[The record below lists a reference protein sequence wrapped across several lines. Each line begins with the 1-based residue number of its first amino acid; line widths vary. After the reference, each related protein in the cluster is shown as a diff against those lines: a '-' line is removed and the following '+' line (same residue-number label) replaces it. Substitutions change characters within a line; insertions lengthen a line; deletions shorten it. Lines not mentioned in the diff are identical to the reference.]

1 MKHKRD
7 VCGILLVCV
16 SAVLSLLS
24 VYTLF
29 SDRVV
34 SWMLT
39 KFYNVTNM
47 ESSTIGVIGGADG
60 PTAIFVTT
68 VKSPGSDW
76 VIYLSTVLAIGVTI
90 WHFVR
95 KRKKK

>member
-1 MKHKRD
+1 MKQKRD

-24 VYTLF
+24 LYTLF
-29 SDRVV
+29 SDRIV

-39 KFYNVTNM
+39 KRYQINTM
-47 ESSTIGVIGGADG
+47 EASSIGIIGGADG

-68 VKSPGSDW
+68 VKSPGSNW
-76 VIYLSTVLAIGVTI
+76 VIYLSTVLAIGVTV

>member
-1 MKHKRD
+1 MKQKRD
-7 VCGILLVCV
+7 IRGILLVCA

-29 SDRVV
+29 SDRIV

-68 VKSPGSDW
+68 VKSPSSDW
-76 VIYLSTVLAIGVTI
+76 LVYLSTAAVVGVTI
-90 WHFVR
+90 WYFVR